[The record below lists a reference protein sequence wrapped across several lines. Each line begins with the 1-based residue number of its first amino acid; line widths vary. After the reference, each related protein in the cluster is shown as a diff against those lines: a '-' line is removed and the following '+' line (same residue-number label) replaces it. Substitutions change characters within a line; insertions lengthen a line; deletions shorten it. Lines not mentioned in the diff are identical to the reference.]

1 MTDPVVARAV
11 AAAHRAHW
19 AAVLAATAGAVRDLD
34 LAEDATAEAFAQA
47 LEQWEQH
54 GVPDRPGA
62 WLTVT
67 ARRRALDARRREQT
81 LQRKLPLLVWDTQAP
96 VNSPGVEADGDP
108 RVVDEDEVVVRDERL
123 RLVFLCAHPALAPES
138 RVALVLR
145 LVMGLSTQD
154 VASAFLVPRATMG
167 ARLTRAK
174 RRIALS
180 RIPCRVP
187 EPAELPE
194 RLTAVLDVASVVL
207 AAGHTARSGAEHSRP
222 DLGDEAVALLTR
234 LVRLLPGQGEVHGL
248 LAQALLVQARQAT
261 RTDAEGLPVP
271 LDEQDRSLWDTRKV
285 ERADELVLDALRAGH
300 RGPYLLLGAIACAR
314 CVPERP
320 DDVDHDEV
328 VELYEHLLRLW
339 PGEMVRLNHLAARA
353 RRGDDPAALLEELA
367 PLTAALEGYRP
378 FHVVRADL
386 LERAGRDAEAAEA
399 LRAARALPGNDAET
413 LLLERELRR
422 AAAEHQPR

>member
-34 LAEDATAEAFAQA
+34 RAEDATAEAFAQA

-167 ARLTRAK
+167 ARLTRA
-174 RRIALS
+174 A
-180 RIPCRVP
+180 CRSP
-187 EPAELPE
+187 
-194 RLTAVLDVASVVL
+194 
-207 AAGHTARSGAEHSRP
+207 RSCPSGSRP
-222 DLGDEAVALLTR
+222 CSTWPPWSSPPGTR
-234 LVRLLPGQGEVHGL
+234 
-248 LAQALLVQARQAT
+248 
-261 RTDAEGLPVP
+261 
-271 LDEQDRSLWDTRKV
+271 
-285 ERADELVLDALRAGH
+285 
-300 RGPYLLLGAIACAR
+300 
-314 CVPERP
+314 
-320 DDVDHDEV
+320 
-328 VELYEHLLRLW
+328 
-339 PGEMVRLNHLAARA
+339 
-353 RRGDDPAALLEELA
+353 PAAA
-367 PLTAALEGYRP
+367 PSTPGPTSSTRP
-378 FHVVRADL
+378 S
-386 LERAGRDAEAAEA
+386 
-399 LRAARALPGNDAET
+399 PC
-413 LLLERELRR
+413 
-422 AAAEHQPR
+422 